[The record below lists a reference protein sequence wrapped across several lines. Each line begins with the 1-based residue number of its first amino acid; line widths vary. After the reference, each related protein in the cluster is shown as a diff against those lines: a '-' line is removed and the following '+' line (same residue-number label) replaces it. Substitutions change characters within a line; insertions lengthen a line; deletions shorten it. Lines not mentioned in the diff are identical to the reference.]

1 MINHLWRCFSACSLF
16 LLLTGCTVS
25 ATYNNLDRLA
35 RWQIADYVDFDD
47 RQDAY
52 FRAELDRLLYWHRVS
67 ELPVYANRLDQLVV
81 EINQELTEQ
90 MLEAM
95 IQDVTTWAERI
106 EAQAMSMTI
115 ELMLSLTDAQFAELP
130 ANLEKANAEFAEDE
144 LDIELSEV
152 RENWA
157 DSMEDG
163 AKYFM
168 GSLTREQQDYVK
180 LQSLRYQPEQV
191 LWVDYRRRWQA
202 ALLEALAGRNEATA
216 FEARYRKLVKE
227 RESFW
232 SPEFT
237 SVSKSNDALRRDVTL
252 MLLRTANDQQ
262 RKRMTERLSG
272 FSEDF
277 RELTAEA
284 QIPRPPGG
292 GCLVRCPVSGESSQI
307 RSDSPG
313 SSSNQAS
320 R

>member
-1 MINHLWRCFSACSLF
+1 MINPSWRWILGGVSF

-52 FRAELDRLLYWHRVS
+52 FRAELDRVLYWHRVS
-67 ELPVYANRLDQLVV
+67 ELPVYAERLDQLAR
-81 EINQELTEQ
+81 EINQEFTEPT
-90 MLEAM
+90 LEAM
-95 IQDVTTWAERI
+95 IKDVRTWAERI
-106 EAQAMSMTI
+106 EAEAMSMTI
-115 ELMLSLTDAQFAELP
+115 ELMLSLTDAQVAELP
-130 ANLEKANAEFAEDE
+130 ARLEKANAEFAEDE
-144 LDIELSEV
+144 LDVDLSEV

-157 DSMEDG
+157 DSMVDG

-168 GSLTREQQDYVK
+168 GSLTREQRDYVQA
-180 LQSLRYQPEQV
+180 QSLRYQPEQV
-191 LWVDYRRRWQA
+191 MWVEYRRRWQA
-202 ALLEALAGRNEATA
+202 AFLEALSGRREATA
-216 FEARYRKLVKE
+216 FATRYRQLVKE

-252 MLLRTANDQQ
+252 KLLRTANDQQ
-262 RKRMTERLSG
+262 RERMTERLSG

-277 RELTAEA
+277 RELTAAAE
-284 QIPRPPGG
+284 IPGPSGG
-292 GCLVRCPVSGESSQI
+292 GCLIRGPSSGQSSQI
-307 RSDSPG
+307 RSDSRG

>member
-1 MINHLWRCFSACSLF
+1 MINQSWRWILGGVSF

-52 FRAELDRLLYWHRVS
+52 FRAELDRVLYWHRVS
-67 ELPVYANRLDQLVV
+67 ELPVYAERLDELAR
-81 EINQELTEQ
+81 EINQEFTEPT
-90 MLEAM
+90 LEAM
-95 IQDVTTWAERI
+95 IQDVRTWAERI
-106 EAQAMSMTI
+106 EAEAMSMTI
-115 ELMLSLTDAQFAELP
+115 ELMLSLTDAQVAELP
-130 ANLEKANAEFAEDE
+130 ARLEKANAEFVEEE
-144 LDIELSEV
+144 LDIDLSEV

-157 DSMEDG
+157 DSRVDG

-168 GSLTREQQDYVK
+168 GSLTREQRDYVQA
-180 LQSLRYQPEQV
+180 QSLRYQPEQV
-191 LWVDYRRRWQA
+191 MWVEYRRRWQA
-202 ALLEALAGRNEATA
+202 ALLEALAGRRKATA
-216 FEARYRKLVKE
+216 FETRYRQLVKE

-237 SVSKSNDALRRDVTL
+237 GVSKSNDALRRDVTL

-262 RKRMTERLSG
+262 RERMTERLSG

-284 QIPRPPGG
+284 EIPGPSGG
-292 GCLVRCPVSGESSQI
+292 GCLIRCPSSGQSSQI
-307 RSDSPG
+307 RSDS
-313 SSSNQAS
+313 
-320 R
+320 